1 MPTDKVLTARRTL
14 SATVEA
20 RDRPEG
26 LIRLPG
32 HARAGHSDLPAG
44 QRSDQASAALV
55 EVVAGF
61 RVVGLDG
68 EDEGVDEGTVN
79 ANRIEH
85 RQRLRELAGLEPIAG
100 DLGHLRPHEL
110 ADERKWVKSRA
121 PLIDVA
127 ADREGAEI
135 VSALA

>member
-1 MPTDKVLTARRTL
+1 MAPVC
-14 SATVEA
+14 
-20 RDRPEG
+20 
-26 LIRLPG
+26 
-32 HARAGHSDLPAG
+32 
-44 QRSDQASAALV
+44 
-55 EVVAGF
+55 
-61 RVVGLDG
+61 VVGLDG

-79 ANRIEH
+79 ADRIDH

-100 DLGHLRPHEL
+100 DLGHLRPHKP

-127 ADREGAEI
+127 ADRERAEI